1 MRNVLLVAS
10 EDIAWPTLRGMLRG
24 MPDAEVLGEAF
35 NAADALDIATGLEPD
50 VVIAPAELQG
60 ESSLDLIHSLHE
72 RCPRAAIVVL
82 SPHFIPEELAEYA
95 EAGVRAYL
103 LWTEMDIDVLEQC
116 LNVAMSGDVMI
127 GSGRVGEAFFE
138 AMRGRSSIGVVT
150 QLTPREQ
157 SVLSLLAEDLSDKE
171 IAASLDI
178 SPSTV
183 GSHIQNLCAKLGVK
197 TRFALAVSAVT
208 KGLVAKG

>member
-10 EDIAWPTLRGMLRG
+10 EDIAWPTLRRMLRG

-35 NAADALDIATGLEPD
+35 NAQEALDVILGSTPD
-50 VVIAPAELQG
+50 VIVAPAQLRGQ
-60 ESSLDLIHSLHE
+60 SSIALVRLLHE
-72 RCPRAAIVVL
+72 RCPQAAIVVVG
-82 SPHFIPEELAEYA
+82 SGFRAGELADLA
-95 EAGVRAYL
+95 QAGVRSYL
-103 LWTEMDIDVLEQC
+103 LWNEMDIELLQRC
-116 LNVAMSGDVMI
+116 LHVAIFGDVMI
-127 GSGRVGEAFFE
+127 GSLTVGQAFFE

-183 GSHIQNLCAKLGVK
+183 GSHIQNLCAKLGAR
-197 TRFALAVSAVT
+197 TRFGLAISAVT
-208 KGLVAKG
+208 KGLIPTG